1 MNVVPLTGDKLSAAL
16 PALARLRIEVFR
28 AFPYLYD
35 GDLAYEEKYLST
47 FAQSRDAFVAAAYD
61 GDEIIGCATSSALD
75 TNHQELIAPLS
86 AAGIDLAS
94 TFYNGESVLSAA
106 YRGRG
111 LGHAFFDHREAH
123 ARERGY
129 ARACFCA
136 VIRPED
142 HARKPAGYSR
152 LIASGTRAAI
162 KKSPAS
168 SRIFPGKISM
178 KRAKAKSQCSF
189 GCAIY
194 EHAPP
199 RRRAISDR

>member
-47 FAQSRDAFVAAAYD
+47 FAQSRDAFVVAAYD
-61 GDEIIGCATSSALD
+61 GEEIIGCATGSALD
-75 TNHQELIAPLS
+75 TNHEELIAPLS

-142 HARKPAGYSR
+142 HARKPAGYSPLDR
-152 LIASGTRAAI
+152 FWGARGYQKIPGLIAHFSWKDLDEAGESEKPMQFWMR
-162 KKSPAS
+162 
-168 SRIFPGKISM
+168 
-178 KRAKAKSQCSF
+178 
-189 GCAIY
+189 
-194 EHAPP
+194 
-199 RRRAISDR
+199 DL

>member
-1 MNVVPLTGDKLSAAL
+1 M
-16 PALARLRIEVFR
+16 FR

-35 GDLAYEEKYLST
+35 GNLAYEEAYLST
-47 FAQSRDAFVAAAYD
+47 FAQSRDAFVAAAYE
-61 GDEIIGCATSSALD
+61 GDEIIGCATGSALD
-75 TNHQELIAPLS
+75 TNHEELIAPLR

-94 TFYNGESVLSAA
+94 TFYNGESVLRAA
-106 YRGRG
+106 YREGRG
-111 LGHAFFDHREAH
+111 GHAFFDHREAH
-123 ARERGY
+123 ARARGY

-142 HARKPAGYSR
+142 HARKPEGYSPLDR
-152 LIASGTRAAI
+152 FWGARGYKIPGLIAH
-162 KKSPAS
+162 
-168 SRIFPGKISM
+168 FPGKISM
-178 KRAKAKSQCSF
+178 KRAKAKNQCNF